1 MNVEAMLIDP
11 NEDKIIY
18 IDDNNYD
25 HFGERLKNVSTQIDV
40 FNDLLEELDE
50 DNEPQS
56 RTPPLMK

>member
-1 MNVEAMLIDP
+1 MLIDP

-25 HFGERLKNVSTQIDV
+25 HFNERLKNVSTQIDV

-50 DNEPQS
+50 DND
-56 RTPPLMK
+56 T